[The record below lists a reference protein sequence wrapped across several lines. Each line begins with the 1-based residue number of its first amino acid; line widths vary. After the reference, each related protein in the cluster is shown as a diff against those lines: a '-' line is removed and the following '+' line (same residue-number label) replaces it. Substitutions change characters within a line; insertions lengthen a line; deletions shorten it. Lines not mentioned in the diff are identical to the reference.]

1 MRARRLHVL
10 IPLLAGLAFAAP
22 ACDDA
27 SSTTAPPVTP
37 VTPTT
42 PGAGPPID
50 RAIFPL
56 VGATEFTSA
65 NEDEQLSA
73 GTGTSYNR
81 GEAGYASFGDADSD
95 AAAGAAENAPPEA
108 MPEPDPTR
116 EVVEADIFKL
126 DGDHL
131 YVMNAYRGLLILDV
145 TDPDAPH
152 ALGRLP
158 FQATPVD
165 MYVRDG
171 RAYIVMSDYFS
182 YWQFD
187 PDADPLGFHGSQ
199 VLIVDV
205 SDPTAPVALG
215 SFPLEGEVTDTRM
228 VGDVLYAV
236 SKRNPDY
243 WRYNTADWE
252 DRTWVASL
260 NVANPHNIQEIE
272 RLTFAGTS
280 TLIHVA
286 PHAIF
291 VAAQDPNYYLVGD
304 GYEQE
309 TLVTYIDISDPKGR
323 LRQRGSVY
331 VPGFIADKFKLDYHD
346 KTLRV
351 FSQRWYGSSDG
362 WLATVDVSFPD
373 ALTVLAQLEI
383 NDDDFGYLRATRF
396 DGARAYA
403 MTTRWVPNTNIRELH
418 TFDLADP
425 ALPALAA
432 TRAIDTDISHFET
445 RGDRLL
451 ALGRTYGYS
460 SSRVQITLYDVADLA
475 APTVLSKVLLGSNYA
490 WSEAIGDYKAFRV
503 VDELGL
509 ILIPLSYWTGSTHFD
524 GTQLVDWTGDALAE
538 RGQIGGVSRV
548 RRAFPVKDRLVAFS
562 ERQLQV
568 IDAADRDHPTVTAE
582 VYFIRNVL
590 DVFAIDGRQV
600 QLVGD
605 VEEGGFF
612 FEVLPFGPD
621 DDAPALARLDLP
633 FTSAPYCV
641 REGDALHLIG
651 YEPGLGQLIRNADF
665 ANVLAPTLRGELLLS
680 AEAGSIY
687 TPGYSFYNYY
697 WVPQAG
703 LPLAGRIIPFTER
716 HIVEL
721 PTGRREWQSALRFID
736 LGDLDAPRIADG
748 SVPMND
754 YPFINKMTHGHVL
767 YSTHVEAATT
777 PGGETLLYHVKSF
790 VDRIDVSDP
799 DAPVV
804 LPSLNVPGMLV
815 DASLDHQLLYTIDY
829 QWDAFGRRRNSL
841 NVLRVAGDQAVLL
854 EVIPVSDQVNRA
866 VFRDRTVWLVSHKYP
881 WWGVGTDTVDSRQPY
896 TALNTYR
903 FALSGTLASHATAKV
918 PGYHFDLLDVEG
930 SRVYLASRSPYGL
943 LILDASD
950 PTAPET
956 LHSARS
962 IGYISRIVNHAS
974 YTYTPL
980 GWYGVHRTQTGL

>member
-418 TFDLADP
+418 
-425 ALPALAA
+425 
-432 TRAIDTDISHFET
+432 
-445 RGDRLL
+445 
-451 ALGRTYGYS
+451 
-460 SSRVQITLYDVADLA
+460 
-475 APTVLSKVLLGSNYA
+475 KV
-490 WSEAIGDYKAFRV
+490 
-503 VDELGL
+503 
-509 ILIPLSYWTGSTHFD
+509 
-524 GTQLVDWTGDALAE
+524 
-538 RGQIGGVSRV
+538 
-548 RRAFPVKDRLVAFS
+548 
-562 ERQLQV
+562 
-568 IDAADRDHPTVTAE
+568 
-582 VYFIRNVL
+582 
-590 DVFAIDGRQV
+590 
-600 QLVGD
+600 VG
-605 VEEGGFF
+605 
-612 FEVLPFGPD
+612 
-621 DDAPALARLDLP
+621 
-633 FTSAPYCV
+633 
-641 REGDALHLIG
+641 I
-651 YEPGLGQLIRNADF
+651 
-665 ANVLAPTLRGELLLS
+665 
-680 AEAGSIY
+680 
-687 TPGYSFYNYY
+687 
-697 WVPQAG
+697 
-703 LPLAGRIIPFTER
+703 
-716 HIVEL
+716 
-721 PTGRREWQSALRFID
+721 
-736 LGDLDAPRIADG
+736 
-748 SVPMND
+748 
-754 YPFINKMTHGHVL
+754 
-767 YSTHVEAATT
+767 
-777 PGGETLLYHVKSF
+777 
-790 VDRIDVSDP
+790 
-799 DAPVV
+799 
-804 LPSLNVPGMLV
+804 
-815 DASLDHQLLYTIDY
+815 
-829 QWDAFGRRRNSL
+829 
-841 NVLRVAGDQAVLL
+841 
-854 EVIPVSDQVNRA
+854 
-866 VFRDRTVWLVSHKYP
+866 
-881 WWGVGTDTVDSRQPY
+881 
-896 TALNTYR
+896 
-903 FALSGTLASHATAKV
+903 
-918 PGYHFDLLDVEG
+918 
-930 SRVYLASRSPYGL
+930 
-943 LILDASD
+943 
-950 PTAPET
+950 
-956 LHSARS
+956 
-962 IGYISRIVNHAS
+962 
-974 YTYTPL
+974 
-980 GWYGVHRTQTGL
+980 